1 MNIIVWLL
9 LVIMAFYFWIV
20 GRSEQDINKVM
31 NKLLYLAL
39 AFIVFLVASLLT
51 FKVTN
56 DTIAIFDNTGEQQA
70 VSYLLFGFSAIS
82 FLELMVNSVTVFG
95 AFKNRQINARDDR
108 R

>member
-20 GRSEQDINKVM
+20 GRSEQDMSKIM
-31 NKLLYLAL
+31 NKLLYLLL
-39 AFIVFLVASLLT
+39 AFIVFLVAALLT
-51 FKVTN
+51 FTVTN
-56 DTIAIFDNTGEQQA
+56 DTVRIFDNTGEQQA
-70 VSYLLFGFSAIS
+70 VSYLLFAFSAIS
-82 FLELMVNSVTVFG
+82 FLELLVNSVTIFS